1 MSKYGRLSSPLC
13 PHVIAYLALNRPFGT
28 AKQYVSTESTNII
41 VFTQR
46 TSLALHIAALFG
58 SQPPNH
64 LGQIQQVFCTEQ
76 GSALGDRDKGI
87 DSDDVSPT
95 GRERNQL
102 LFVVV
107 EVDSILTPGTL
118 VRNQFKRLAPERMER
133 VNDVKD
139 SRRNVTLRR
148 SCQCGPMPP
157 ANRL

>member
-1 MSKYGRLSSPLC
+1 MPSDMPTPNRRTSL
-13 PHVIAYLALNRPFGT
+13 YLH
-28 AKQYVSTESTNII
+28 K
-41 VFTQR
+41 R
-46 TSLALHIAALFG
+46 TSLALHIATLFG
-58 SQPPNH
+58 SQPANQ

-95 GRERNQL
+95 GRECNQL

-118 VRNQFKRLAPERMER
+118 VRNQFKRLAPERMEG

-139 SRRNVTLRR
+139 SCRNVTLRR
-148 SCQCGPMPP
+148 SCQCGPTD
-157 ANRL
+157 ASNAFFAR

>member
-1 MSKYGRLSSPLC
+1 MPSDMPTPNRRTSL
-13 PHVIAYLALNRPFGT
+13 YLH
-28 AKQYVSTESTNII
+28 KW
-41 VFTQR
+41 
-46 TSLALHIAALFG
+46 TSLALHIATLFR
-58 SQPPNH
+58 SQPANQ

-87 DSDDVSPT
+87 DRDDVSPT

-139 SRRNVTLRR
+139 SCRNVTLRR
-148 SCQCGPMPP
+148 SCRCGPIRTPSGSS
-157 ANRL
+157 ARSAESV